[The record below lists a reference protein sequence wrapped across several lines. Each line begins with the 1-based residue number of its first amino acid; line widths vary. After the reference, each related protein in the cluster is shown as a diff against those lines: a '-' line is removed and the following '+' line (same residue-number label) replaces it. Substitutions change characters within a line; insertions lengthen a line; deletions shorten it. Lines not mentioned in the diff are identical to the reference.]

1 MNTPAPNAGVEGFS
15 RILLC
20 VDGSPASEQ
29 AVAFVRR
36 MAQGGT
42 TVRIASIVENP
53 RNLVPLAP
61 LSGFDLGA
69 IHAEIL
75 EDAEAALARAQEA
88 FAGLPATVEPH
99 LIDLVKQG
107 GDVVHAI
114 AAAAHEWRADVLVL
128 GARQHRGLLRWVEG
142 TVSEPV
148 TRLAPC
154 PTIVVPAYVTGN
166 AKTPPKRILF
176 AVDGSATSSGALRAG
191 ARLVTD
197 GASVRIVY
205 VVDRAVRYSD
215 FVPIT
220 LLENAF
226 VEEGRATLAKA
237 TDLFAHL
244 PGFDTLAVETA
255 LVDTETSNDD
265 IAHAI
270 VREAE
275 RWSADLLVLGTHG
288 RRGPARWLLG
298 SVASRV
304 ARIAT
309 TPLMLVHEGE
319 QE

>member
-154 PTIVVPAYVTGN
+154 PTIVVPGTATGN
-166 AKTPPKRILF
+166 SNTPPKRILF
-176 AVDGSATSSGALRAG
+176 AIDGSETSSNALRTG
-191 ARLVTD
+191 ARLVSE
-197 GASVRIVY
+197 GACVRIVY

-215 FVPIT
+215 IVPIT
-220 LLENAF
+220 LLEDAF
-226 VEEGRATLAKA
+226 VEEGRATLAQAKEM
-237 TDLFAHL
+237 FAHL
-244 PGFDTLAVETA
+244 PGLETVPLEAA

-270 VREAE
+270 VREAQ
-275 RWSADLLVLGTHG
+275 RWNADLLALGTHG

-298 SVASRV
+298 SVASHV

-309 TPLMLVHEGE
+309 TPLMLVHKDE